1 MKQLLILPV
10 LLLLG
15 GCPAAT
21 NPFVNMPDYPPN
33 VLQECKELEQTAIDA
48 TADGVSLEV
57 FYKEKMSLNKQYAD
71 CASMHNELI
80 RFIKKEQDKK
90 NKD

>member
-15 GCPAAT
+15 GCPVAT
-21 NPFVNMPDYPPN
+21 NPFVKMPDYPPT
-33 VLQECKELEQTAIDA
+33 VLQECKELEQTVIDA

-57 FYKEKMSLNKQYAD
+57 FYKEKIALNKQYAD

-80 RFIKKEQDKK
+80 RFIKKQQDKK
-90 NKD
+90 AKN